1 VRKELAMG
9 AKQRTN
15 RKDLIVE
22 QARILFWQK
31 GYDRTSVRAIARA
44 CGFEPGNIYNYFP
57 SKEAVLY
64 EVLREEVERL
74 HDSVKHLASNTDS
87 NPVEQLRTLIHNS
100 LNVLIG
106 TRLGPRLPF
115 DMEIR
120 HLLPKHRARVIELR
134 DQYDQVVRSILRSG
148 QRTGDFAEID
158 VAFTGFCLAST
169 ILRTRVWYTPEGR
182 LSVFEIGEATLELFV
197 RGISAKNRDK
207 C

>member
-1 VRKELAMG
+1 MG

-74 HDSVKHLASNTDS
+74 NESVQHLASNTDGS
-87 NPVEQLRTLIHNS
+87 PVEQLRTLIHNS
-100 LNVLIG
+100 LNVLLG
-106 TRLGPRLPF
+106 PRLGTRLPF

-120 HLLPKHRARVIELR
+120 HLSPKHRAKVIELR
-134 DQYDQVVRSILRSG
+134 DQYDSTVRSILHNGIR
-148 QRTGDFAEID
+148 RGDFAEID
-158 VAFTGFCLAST
+158 VSFTGFCLAST
-169 ILRTRVWYTPEGR
+169 ILRTRVWYSPEGR
-182 LSVFEIGEATLELFV
+182 LSVCEIADAMLELFV
-197 RGISAKNRDK
+197 RGISAKKQDK

>member
-1 VRKELAMG
+1 MG

-57 SKEAVLY
+57 SKEEILY

-74 HDSVKHLASNTDS
+74 HDSVKHLASNTS
-87 NPVEQLRTLIHNS
+87 GNPVEQLRTLIHNS

-120 HLLPKHRARVIELR
+120 QLSPKHRSKVIELR
-134 DQYDQVVRSILRSG
+134 DQYDSVVRSILQNG
-148 QRTGDFAEID
+148 KRTGDFAEDID
-158 VAFTGFCLAST
+158 VAFAGFCLASML
-169 ILRTRVWYTPEGR
+169 LRTRVWYSPEGR
-182 LSVFEIGEATLELFV
+182 LSIFEIADAMLELFV
-197 RGISAKNRDK
+197 RGISAKNQDK